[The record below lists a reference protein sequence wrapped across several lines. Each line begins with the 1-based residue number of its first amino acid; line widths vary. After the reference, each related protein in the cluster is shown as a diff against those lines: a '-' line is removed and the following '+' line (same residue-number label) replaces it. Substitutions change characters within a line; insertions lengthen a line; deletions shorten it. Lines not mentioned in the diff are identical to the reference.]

1 MPTLI
6 ESLPASHALWR
17 APAQPVQAFIGLGA
31 NLGDA
36 QQALRDAVQAL
47 AAVPGVQLQS
57 CSALYGSA
65 PIDSSGPDY
74 LNAVARVSTTLGPAR
89 LLQALQTIEN
99 EAGRLRPYRNAPR
112 TLDLDLLLYGDLH
125 SAEAA
130 LQLPHPRMQARAFV
144 LLPLRDVAPE
154 LVSAQALAALVDQRI
169 ERLSAGDWLN

>member
-1 MPTLI
+1 MTTLI
-6 ESLPASHALWR
+6 ESLPAQHALWR
-17 APAQPVQAFIGLGA
+17 APAQAVLAFVGLGA

-36 QQALRDAVQAL
+36 QQALRQAVQAL
-47 AAVPGVQLQS
+47 ADVPGVQLQQ

-74 LNAVARVSTTLGPAR
+74 LNAVARVRTTLAPAQ

-125 SAEAA
+125 SEEAA
-130 LQLPHPRMQARAFV
+130 LLLPHPRMHERAFV

-154 LVSAQALAALVDQRI
+154 LVSAQAPAAVGDQRI
-169 ERLSAGDWLN
+169 ECVSAGDWLN